1 MNKSSTKRGESNVY
15 HKITGLQNK
24 TTISDML
31 KAGD

>member
-1 MNKSSTKRGESNVY
+1 MNKCFTKRGESNVY
-15 HKITGLQNK
+15 HKMTGKKNK